1 MKTFLRS
8 LTLIAI
14 TAITAIT
21 ASAADKSAKIT
32 IQTGS
37 SAALKIDAG
46 KTISSIKSTLDAS
59 TEKVFMDAHKDI
71 LGKHQIVRHEKSG
84 DKTCVLTSI
93 GEHHYLAYVPN
104 GSIDG
109 ISAIEYRWI
118 PATGL
123 LVMPLD
129 KSGAD
134 MKDSAYFDFLISG
147 FDPKTV
153 SKHVTTSKSGGA
165 IHVPLRTA
173 MLGIGAQM
181 PKVALK

>member
-1 MKTFLRS
+1 
-8 LTLIAI
+8 
-14 TAITAIT
+14 
-21 ASAADKSAKIT
+21 
-32 IQTGS
+32 
-37 SAALKIDAG
+37 
-46 KTISSIKSTLDAS
+46 
-59 TEKVFMDAHKDI
+59 
-71 LGKHQIVRHEKSG
+71 
-84 DKTCVLTSI
+84 
-93 GEHHYLAYVPN
+93 
-104 GSIDG
+104 
-109 ISAIEYRWI
+109 
-118 PATGL
+118 
-123 LVMPLD
+123 MPLD